1 MQPRRLWMLLD
12 PEAFFYGFEVADFE
26 MQRPFGLREI

>member
-12 PEAFFYGFEVADFE
+12 PEAFWFDLGPILE
-26 MQRPFGLREI
+26 MQRPYGLKEI